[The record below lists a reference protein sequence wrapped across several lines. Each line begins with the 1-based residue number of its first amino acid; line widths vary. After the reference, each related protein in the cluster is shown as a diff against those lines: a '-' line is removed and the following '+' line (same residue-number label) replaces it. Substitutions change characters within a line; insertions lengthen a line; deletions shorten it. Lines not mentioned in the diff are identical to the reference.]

1 MRFEGKHLEKRLFK
15 KIKSLTFLLL
25 ILTSALLFIS
35 FLHEVGAET
44 VIILIDP
51 PSGYVGTSV
60 QLLANITTVNGT
72 YMVQFD
78 GETITSGIA
87 TENQVNASFPVPPAF
102 EGDHNV
108 TLVDV
113 EKVEND
119 TTTFTVLTSY
129 SFKSDIPESPVQ
141 LQQRANVAISINMT
155 GGKSNYTYPNV
166 TIQTP
171 SGDLKYEALKNITT
185 NVNGDFYDNL
195 TYPNDFSSGA
205 NTNFTGEYVVLFNE
219 TVVSQFFIGL
229 TNSSKYHRGD
239 IVNITAVDY
248 YPPKENVTIA
258 IKLGDTLI
266 DSINWTATDGI
277 INVNWTIPS
286 NATIGNYNLSIT
298 PVPKSKENASDTQIF
313 TVPGFKTEIFTRN
326 LANKT
331 VPNIFV
337 RAYDNLAKT
346 NYTSTSNENGI
357 ATSMLELGDYSCE
370 AFFEDVRVG
379 EINFSIAKEE
389 VNFTSGEWLN
399 KLNFTC
405 QLVTMNINVIDAQNF
420 SIPQVSI
427 SLNYNYTTNLD
438 AKENK
443 TGADFGETNITGML
457 QLHSL
462 LPNITYTINASRYG
476 EVFNQGNNTIS
487 YLPATE
493 YVDVTIFCPA
503 RTLQVNV
510 TDAHNQPITNV
521 NVKVQE
527 LMGGLN
533 YDKNTDSNGL
543 AVLDCTV
550 GNYTI
555 KVYSNEI
562 LLNETTINLFQN
574 KNISITC
581 KIYGLNVLIKVVD
594 YFGQSFSNVNVTL
607 QRENLAAR
615 SGLTQSD
622 GTVSFDNIIGGDLR
636 IALYLPSQTQ
646 PYVQNS
652 FFVDDSTTI
661 QIKIEKYVILVGFLI
676 ETSQLAIA
684 IIIVVTL
691 ILILF
696 LEVYRRKRLQAQKSE
711 S

>member
-1 MRFEGKHLEKRLFK
+1 MFK

-35 FLHEVGAET
+35 FLHEVRAET
-44 VIILIDP
+44 KVISINP
-51 PSGYVGTSV
+51 SSGYVGTSV
-60 QLLANITTVNGT
+60 QLTANITTVNGT
-72 YMVQFD
+72 YLVQFD
-78 GETITSGIA
+78 GENVTSGLA
-87 TENQVNASFPVPPAF
+87 TENNVNASFIVLHAP
-102 EGDHNV
+102 EGGHNV
-108 TLVDV
+108 TIIDTATG
-113 EKVEND
+113 END
-119 TTTFTVLTSY
+119 TTTFTVLMSY
-129 SFKSDIPESPVQ
+129 SFKPDVPESPAQ
-141 LQQRANVAISINMT
+141 LQQGANVTISINMT

-166 TIQTP
+166 TVQTP
-171 SGDLKYEALKNITT
+171 SGNLKYEALKNITT
-185 NVNGDFYDNL
+185 NFTGDFYDNL

-205 NTNFTGEYVVLFNE
+205 NTNFTGTYQIIFSE
-219 TVVSQFFIGL
+219 TTASQFFIGL
-229 TNSSKYHRGD
+229 TNSSEYHRGD
-239 IVNITAVDY
+239 IVNIKAIDY
-248 YPPKENVTIA
+248 YPPNENVTLT
-258 IKLGDTLI
+258 IKYDDKIVGTP
-266 DSINWTATDGI
+266 INWTATDGVI
-277 INVNWTIPS
+277 DVNWEVPLNLTL
-286 NATIGNYNLSIT
+286 GNYNLNIT

-313 TVPGFKTEIFTRN
+313 TVPGFKTEIFTLN

-331 VPNIFV
+331 VPDIFV
-337 RAYDNLAKT
+337 KTYDNSSKTYHNTTSDADGLAV
-346 NYTSTSNENGI
+346 ST
-357 ATSMLELGDYSCE
+357 LELGDYSCE
-370 AFFEDVRVG
+370 AYFKNVRVG

-405 QLVTMNINVIDAQNF
+405 QLVTLNINVIDAQNF

-427 SLNYNYTTNLD
+427 SLNYNYTTNLN

-443 TGADFGETNITGML
+443 TGADFSETSITGML

-487 YLPATE
+487 DLPATA
-493 YVDVTIFCPA
+493 YFDVTIFCPA
-503 RTLQVNV
+503 RTLQINV

-527 LMGGLN
+527 LMGGLDYN
-533 YDKNTDSNGL
+533 KTTDSNGL
-543 AVLDCTV
+543 AVLDCTI
-550 GNYTI
+550 GNYTV

-562 LLNETTINLFQN
+562 LLNETTVNLFQN
-574 KNISITC
+574 QNISVTC

-594 YFGQSFSNVNVTL
+594 YFGQPIPNANITL
-607 QRENLAAR
+607 QRENLATR
-615 SGLTQSD
+615 LGQTQSD
-622 GTVSFDNIIGGDLR
+622 GTVTFDNLIGGDLQ
-636 IALYLPSQTQ
+636 IALYLPGQTQ
-646 PYVQNS
+646 PYEQNS
-652 FFVDDSTTI
+652 LFVDDSTTIQII
-661 QIKIEKYVILVGFLI
+661 QIKIEKYVILAGFLI